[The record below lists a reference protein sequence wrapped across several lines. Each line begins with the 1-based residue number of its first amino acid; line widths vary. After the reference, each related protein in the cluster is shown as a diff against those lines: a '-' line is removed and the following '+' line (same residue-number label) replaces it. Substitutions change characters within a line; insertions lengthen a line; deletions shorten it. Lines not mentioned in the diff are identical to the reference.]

1 MPYFETKKAI
11 MILTDDDGRSIETNS
26 RCKRVVLSFKISLI
40 GLKTR
45 ATFATNQI
53 SNQTK

>member
-1 MPYFETKKAI
+1 

-26 RCKRVVLSFKISLI
+26 KFKRVMLSFKISLT

-45 ATFATNQI
+45 ATFATNQK